1 VSLRSEIARIALAS
15 ALAVVCGA
23 TALSADLGGSV
34 HRTEQA
40 PYSFVST
47 IVRLHFDVARGIVYG
62 DETVVVRPKRRLRA
76 LPFDSHAIDYERI
89 TVDGQTAAF
98 AADAPHDR
106 INVLLSSPAPA
117 GVPVRID
124 FRYTARPQRGMF
136 FVRPDRAYP
145 HENPEIWTQGEPSD
159 NHRWF
164 PTWDEPNEK
173 TPSELVVTVPRG
185 WTVVGNGLPKAH
197 THDGSTETWDWN
209 SPLPKSTYLI
219 AFAAGPFQKV
229 PDALGGLDV
238 DGFVA
243 PGLAKLGANCFA
255 RTPAMIA
262 YYERVTGTRYPF
274 EKYDQIAAERFV
286 FGGMEDASN
295 AILTD
300 RALHPAITEVERS
313 CDLLVSHEL
322 AQNWYGDD
330 ATTVD
335 WANIWL
341 NEGFAT
347 YYDELWT
354 AQRFGTPDFE
364 YARYNA
370 QQRYFAETARYMR
383 PIVDYKY
390 LDPLQLF
397 DASSHERPAQVLHML
412 RTIVGEARFF
422 RAVDAY
428 LHAYAYKNADTDQ
441 FFAAIDASLGTDLT
455 WFKNEWFYRA
465 SYPRYYVSQRYDAAR
480 HALTLHVE
488 QHNPDGQPFR
498 MPIIVEV
505 FAAGQVTKRDVTIDR
520 AAQDVAI
527 PNVATAPVMVLFD
540 PDDEVLKQLTF
551 PKTLAELTYQLQ
563 HAPHVGDREWA
574 LRQLTASDDAR
585 AAVEHTVAS
594 DPFWGMRAD
603 AAAVAASFDDS
614 RAIDRAL
621 HDADVRVRIAG
632 ENAAGSLR
640 HPAATVV
647 RDLDAMTNDANPD
660 VVAAALTALGA
671 LQAPGAFGR
680 LAKALDQPSFHAA
693 ISIGALAG
701 LAADCNERALEM
713 IQVRTLYGTPE
724 LERDAAVHALAQ
736 CARVLKLPALA
747 LRTLTELATRDPL
760 IGTRNAAAGALGALG
775 DPAAIP
781 YLQRVA
787 RGDTQ
792 EIVRETARAA
802 IAALGGPAGEGLKS

>member
-1 VSLRSEIARIALAS
+1 MRLRRAIARVALAY
-15 ALAVVCGA
+15 ALVVFCGA
-23 TALSADLGGSV
+23 TARSADLGGSI

-40 PYSFVST
+40 PYRFVNT
-47 IVRLHFDVARGIVYG
+47 IVRLHFDVARGVVYG
-62 DETVVVRPKRRLRA
+62 NETVVVRPKRPLRA
-76 LPFDSHAIDYERI
+76 LPFDSKAIDYERI
-89 TVDGQTAAF
+89 TVDGRPAAF
-98 AADAPHDR
+98 AMDAAHDR
-106 INVLLSSPAPA
+106 INVLLASPAPA
-117 GVPVRID
+117 GAQVRID

-173 TPSELVVTVPRG
+173 TPSELVVTVPHG
-185 WTVVGNGLPKAH
+185 WTVVGNGLLKAH
-197 THDGSTETWDWN
+197 THDGSTETWDWK

-229 PDALGGLDV
+229 PDALGALDV

-243 PGLAKLGANCFA
+243 PGLAKLGAHCFA

-262 YYERVTGTRYPF
+262 YYQRITGVPYPF
-274 EKYDQIAAERFV
+274 EKYDQILAERFV

-300 RALHPAITEVERS
+300 RALHPPVTEVERS
-313 CDLLVSHEL
+313 CDSLVSHEL

-330 ATTVD
+330 ATTAD

-370 QQRYFAETARYMR
+370 QQRYFAETTRYLR

-390 LDPLQLF
+390 VDPLQLF

-412 RTIVGEARFF
+412 RTMVGDVRFF

-428 LHAYAYKNADTDQ
+428 LRTYAYKNADTDQ

-455 WFKNEWFYRA
+455 WFKNEWFYRT
-465 SYPRYYVSQRYDAAR
+465 SYPHYYVSRRYDAAQ

-488 QHNPDGQPFR
+488 QRNPDGQPFR
-498 MPIIVEV
+498 MPIVIEV
-505 FAAGQVTKRDVTIDR
+505 FARGRITKRDVMIDR
-520 AAQDVAI
+520 AARDVAI
-527 PNVATAPVMVLFD
+527 RNVAAAPVMVLFD
-540 PDDEVLKQLTF
+540 PDDVVLKKLTF

-574 LRQLTASDDAR
+574 LQQLAAVPGAR
-585 AAVEHTVAS
+585 AAVARAVTL

-603 AAAVAASFDDS
+603 AVAVAASFDDVG
-614 RAIDRAL
+614 AVHRAL
-621 HDADVRVRIAG
+621 HDSDVRVRIAA
-632 ENAAGSLR
+632 EHAAGLLR
-640 HPAATVV
+640 APTVIV
-647 RDLDAMTNDANPD
+647 MRDLQTMTIDPNPD

-671 LQAPGAFGR
+671 LHAPDAFAR
-680 LAKALDQPSFHAA
+680 LAGALDQPSFHAT

-701 LAADCNERALEM
+701 LAADCNAPALNLIQARTATGPLSSSEM
-713 IQVRTLYGTPE
+713 PLCTRW
-724 LERDAAVHALAQ
+724 RNALA
-736 CARVLKLPALA
+736 
-747 LRTLTELATRDPL
+747 
-760 IGTRNAAAGALGALG
+760 
-775 DPAAIP
+775 
-781 YLQRVA
+781 
-787 RGDTQ
+787 
-792 EIVRETARAA
+792 
-802 IAALGGPAGEGLKS
+802 S